1 MGIYSAKVVLF
12 EIALTNVQCIEDC
25 HIIVLSKSHIMA
37 IQLVMKGEFIMKF
50 LSKLRAGLRKNLL
63 KNNAGQGATEYILL
77 LVVIVG
83 LVMAFKKPIM
93 EKFDNANKKLGND
106 MDQVIQ

>member
-37 IQLVMKGEFIMKF
+37 IQIVMKGEFIMKF